1 MVTGIAYI
9 LLCLVVAG
17 MTLVYVADA
26 RARASADVDRRLAT
40 LMPAGVI
47 VPRIAET
54 RTLSLALPDLLVPL
68 LARAQV
74 EPTATRVRL
83 LAWLMLA
90 ATLLALALAGP
101 IAALALLGGTPLG
114 VWAWLNGRGR
124 KRTDALIE
132 ALPHYIDAV
141 RQLQAVGNSLPQAIE
156 RALADAPDAVRGYF
170 APAVRRLEMG
180 APLAET
186 MQHLAERL
194 RIPEI
199 SMLAA
204 AIRSNLR
211 YGGSITTVLRNLA
224 NILRERARVRWELK
238 AATSEAKVSSRVLIA
253 MPLLAMALL
262 VAMNP
267 GYIAFFTDDPRGQ
280 KLALAALGLEGMG
293 ILVLRRL
300 LRLDF

>member
-9 LLCLVVAG
+9 LLGLVVIG
-17 MTLVYVADA
+17 MTLVYIADA
-26 RARASADVDRRLAT
+26 RARASADVDRRLAM
-40 LMPAGVI
+40 LMPPGAAGQ
-47 VPRIAET
+47 RAAET
-54 RTLSLALPDLLVPL
+54 RPLSVSLPGLLVPL
-68 LARAQV
+68 LARA
-74 EPTATRVRL
+74 ELELTARRLRL
-83 LAWLMLA
+83 LAWLMVA
-90 ATLLALALAGP
+90 AALLALILGGP
-101 IAALALLGGTPLG
+101 IAALAMLAGAPLG
-114 VWAWLNGRGR
+114 AWAWLNARGR

-156 RALADAPDAVRGYF
+156 RALADAPGAVSGYF

-186 MQHLAERL
+186 MQQLAERL

-211 YGGSITTVLRNLA
+211 YSGSISTVLRNLA
-224 NILRERARVRWELK
+224 GILRERARVRWELK

-267 GYIAFFTDDPRGQ
+267 GYVAFFTQDPRGQ
-280 KLALAALGLEGMG
+280 KLALVALGLEGMG